1 MNKKEAKNVLSNKM
15 FNKDYK
21 DLLPSE
27 AKIIDD
33 KINEYIERRF
43 EQRMEKLGNEFIEKI
58 ISLSSKNKKYQCKGC
73 NFSCSLTTPNGTTFS
88 IRNTCFDANSIIDE
102 RITKVAK
109 WRLIE

>member
-43 EQRMEKLGNEFIEKI
+43 EQRMEKLGNEFI
-58 ISLSSKNKKYQCKGC
+58 
-73 NFSCSLTTPNGTTFS
+73 
-88 IRNTCFDANSIIDE
+88 
-102 RITKVAK
+102 
-109 WRLIE
+109 